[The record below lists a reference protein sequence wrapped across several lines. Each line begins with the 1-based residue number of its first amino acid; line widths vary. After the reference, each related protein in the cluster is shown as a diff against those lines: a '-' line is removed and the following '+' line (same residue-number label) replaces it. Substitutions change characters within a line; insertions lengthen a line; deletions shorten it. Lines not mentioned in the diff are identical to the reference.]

1 MGCREDISKG
11 ENAMRAT
18 NLRAGPLE
26 QPAPAAP
33 KPSEQLIA
41 RANQVIRTMD
51 GSGRQIGSR
60 RMSVLESARF
70 FELLGPDNSR
80 NEAFLALAVPAYL
93 AVEIDGE
100 PMHRPMTRR
109 ELDARMQLL
118 DEAGIE
124 AVNGA
129 IIEHWGAAEAA
140 SGDDLKN
147 ERGTQ
152 A

>member
-41 RANQVIRTMD
+41 RANQVIQTMD

-100 PMHRPMTRR
+100 PMTRR

>member
-41 RANQVIRTMD
+41 RANQVI
-51 GSGRQIGSR
+51 QIGIR